1 MRLLTR
7 EEVIKELIDNLDE
20 IKKFENNKELR
31 TRIKNGPSQLAS
43 FGLLPYITFLVSKY
57 DRGGYREFLNI
68 LIYSLNKLN
77 ILNIEIVEDL
87 SMEDKEMIKK
97 FLEWIGGLDDIQ
109 MKILERNLRI
119 IIEEMKKIYVPFI
132 KE

>member
-7 EEVIKELIDNLDE
+7 EEVIKELINNLDK

-43 FGLLPYITFLVSKY
+43 FGPLPYITYLVSKY
-57 DRGGYREFLNI
+57 DKEGYREFLNI
-68 LIYSLNKLN
+68 LIYLLNKLN
-77 ILNIEIVEDL
+77 ILNIRTVEDL
-87 SMEDKEMIKK
+87 SKEDKEMIKK
-97 FLEWIGGLDDIQ
+97 FLEWIKGLDDIQ
-109 MKILERNLRI
+109 MRILERNLRI
-119 IIEEMKKIYVPFI
+119 ILEEMKKIYVPFI